1 MRGNIQIREARPE
14 EAEVLAAAQRRIA
27 AVPGRLASTPAEIHD
42 DAVRERI
49 ARLQGG
55 ARGKFL
61 VATQGEEIVAHA
73 LVDPLKLHVTLH
85 VVDLTMVVHEGW
97 SGQGLGTAL
106 LAALIGWAR
115 AHPHVERIELRVRSS
130 NAPAIALYRK
140 MGFAEEGR
148 MVKRIKLAS
157 DLYVDDLVMG
167 LWVGD

>member
-73 LVDPLKLHVTLH
+73 AERPGVSCPIATVSTREDVSDFSMQVRF
-85 VVDLTMVVHEGW
+85 VVNWHKNPHESGSKISLGLIFDHSVPQLRRVEYYEVMPGGAVHDADEMSAIGVADII
-97 SGQGLGTAL
+97 QRIDAFL
-106 LAALIGWAR
+106 LEPSHHI
-115 AHPHVERIELRVRSS
+115 
-130 NAPAIALYRK
+130 
-140 MGFAEEGR
+140 
-148 MVKRIKLAS
+148 
-157 DLYVDDLVMG
+157 
-167 LWVGD
+167 